1 MKNFWGHASITGIY
15 IGLGLSLCEVLAYLM
30 SGWGGAAAINTILL
44 VTATFGIAYWRC
56 RQYSKPMEK
65 FSFGNAF
72 GYTLASMG
80 FAGILYGATFFI
92 MYNFVG
98 MDYYNAQLSAN
109 LTAGGMPE
117 DMINS
122 LIAMY
127 KQVMAHPLMVVF
139 SMVISQLF
147 QGVLVAPFVGILTR
161 KSPKSLI

>member
-1 MKNFWGHASITGIY
+1 MKNFWGNASITGIY

-30 SGWGGAAAINTILL
+30 HGWGGAAAINTILL
-44 VTATFGIAYWRC
+44 IVATFGIAYWRC
-56 RQYSKPMEK
+56 YQYAKHFER

-72 GYTLASMG
+72 GYTIASMG
-80 FAGILYGATFFI
+80 FAGILYGATFFV
-92 MYNFVG
+92 MYNFID
-98 MDYYNAQLSAN
+98 MAYYNAQLTTS

-117 DMINS
+117 DMINN

-139 SMVISQLF
+139 SMVVSQLF